1 MLIQGI
7 LYSILVAKH
16 GKLKLINRAM
26 IVKLLQDYM
35 RQQSRGPKTN
45 AETAAVHLTTFK
57 NRASLLRVHKMLQD
71 VHTNVCA
78 LNCHNLDR
86 ILSRLNSVHKKKF

>member
-26 IVKLLQDYM
+26 IVKMLQDYM
-35 RQQSRGPKTN
+35 RQQSHGPKTN
-45 AETAAVHLTTFK
+45 AETAVTFK

-78 LNCHNLDR
+78 LN
-86 ILSRLNSVHKKKF
+86 